1 MKSRSEAKDMG
12 TYTAERP
19 RLLFLDT
26 VEAVLR
32 HGPMNDADII
42 ARARDYPYAQSPT
55 SYVWDGIRTVPL
67 AATSLPEDLEA
78 RTPVLALGGNASPSV
93 FAHAFPG
100 QVTPVLRATLADF
113 DLVYMA
119 RFEPHGAMP
128 AMLAPSPGT
137 VATVF
142 VAFLSPDQRD
152 WLTDIALGFED
163 DHGPFFTF
171 GELQEIALD
180 IEGLGGRDR
189 VFTYRSAVPAM
200 GHDGAICAYS
210 ELPAKNRRLPDFAHP
225 RVLEAVRERQ
235 APDLTFDDFLV
246 ALVKDDALR
255 ARCTTALR
263 ANAVPVELPSYTQIL
278 PKA

>member
-1 MKSRSEAKDMG
+1 MAGVR
-12 TYTAERP
+12 
-19 RLLFLDT
+19 
-26 VEAVLR
+26 R

-42 ARARDYPYAQSPT
+42 ARARDYPYEQSPT
-55 SYVWDGIRTVPL
+55 SYVWDGSRTVPL
-67 AATSLPEDLEA
+67 AETALPDDMDA

-93 FAHAFPG
+93 FAQAFPG
-100 QVTPVLRATLADF
+100 QVVPVLRAALTDF

-152 WLTDIALGFED
+152 WLTGIELGLAD
-163 DHGPFFTF
+163 DHGPFFTY
-171 GELQEIALD
+171 GELRDIGLD
-180 IEGLGGRDR
+180 IDHLGARDR
-189 VFTYRSAVPAM
+189 VFMYRSAVPAM
-200 GHDGAICAYS
+200 GHDGVVCAYS
-210 ELPAKNRRLPDFAHP
+210 ELPAEKRSFPDFTHP

-235 APDLTFDDFLV
+235 APDLPFEEFLL

-255 ARCTTALR
+255 ARCTAALR
-263 ANAVPVELPSYTQIL
+263 SNAVAVDLPGYTQIL
-278 PKA
+278 PEA